1 MPEEKRLV
9 GKVSHFFDKISVA
22 AIELTD
28 SLGVGETLSIEG
40 TTTQVTQTV
49 DSMQIENQAVTQAT
63 AGQAVG
69 IKVAAKVRPGDKV
82 YVVT

>member
-1 MPEEKRLV
+1 MPEEKKLV

-28 SLGVGETLSIEG
+28 TLRVGETMSIEG
-40 TTTQVTQTV
+40 ATTQVEQKV
-49 DSMQIENQAVTQAT
+49 DSMQIEKETVTQAT

-69 IKVAAKVRPGDKV
+69 IKVGAKVRPGDKV